1 MKMSEKYVTV
11 DVEVPEEAEREAKK
25 MGVSLDEFISR
36 ACRAFLE
43 MLQKKN
49 RDTFAEEARFERVTL
64 EVPEPVMKFLRTIFE
79 DEEEVKKHLEWQL
92 LEGIRADYD
101 SIEGGGLYGEA
112 LKERFEKKYRLSSIL
127 EGKKEAEKR

>member
-1 MKMSEKYVTV
+1 MSSRYVTV

-25 MGVSLDEFISR
+25 MGVSMDEFISR

-49 RDTFAEEARFERVTL
+49 RDAFAEEARFERVTL

-79 DEEEVKKHLEWQL
+79 TEEEIKKHLESQVL
-92 LEGIRADYD
+92 DGIRADYD
-101 SIEGGGLYGEA
+101 SIEGGGLYGEK
-112 LKERFEKKYRLSSIL
+112 LKERFDKIYRLSSIL
-127 EGKKEAEKR
+127 GGEG

>member
-1 MKMSEKYVTV
+1 MSEKYVTV

-25 MGVSLDEFISR
+25 MGVSMDEFISR

-49 RDTFAEEARFERVTL
+49 RDVFAEEARFERVTL

-79 DEEEVKKHLEWQL
+79 TEEEIKKHLEYRVL
-92 LEGIRADYD
+92 DGIRADYD
-101 SIEGGGLYGEA
+101 SINGGGLYGEK
-112 LKERFEKKYRLSSIL
+112 LKERFDKIYRLNSIL
-127 EGKKEAEKR
+127 GGEG